1 MARRRGASDED
12 AFHDRAWR
20 RAQRAEKGR
29 PGVLAWFAGLGIHAA
44 VVLLLVM

>member
-1 MARRRGASDED
+1 MRVARDSEEG
-12 AFHDRAWR
+12 AFHERARR